1 VSSRESGRECVAR
14 LPHEEVKVLR
24 CMYLD
29 PHGTISVRSWNTTA
43 QSIHSGRAGYI
54 RSLRGVRLRTDP
66 LRDFMPRVTL
76 RYELRR
82 DSSVKVVRRNRVA
95 DLTSVVGVTI
105 E

>member
-1 VSSRESGRECVAR
+1 MVSRLAIGVTGCPVASRECVAR

-54 RSLRGVRLRTDP
+54 RSLRVYAYAPGPASRLYAA
-66 LRDFMPRVTL
+66 
-76 RYELRR
+76 RY
-82 DSSVKVVRRNRVA
+82 
-95 DLTSVVGVTI
+95 VGVTKCAATVP
-105 E
+105 